1 MRGEKPVNLR
11 QLQEEVSN
19 KKSIMNGA
27 HILYKQGKLSGG
39 LEDVKESE
47 AKYQEAAAR
56 LMALPQPPVLP
67 PISGLCKIT
76 GELEVFSRQR
86 CQADFEVD
94 FYRTNPLPNAG
105 DAQRLAGGAA
115 AMAAGSPALGALLAS
130 EDKPLVST
138 ADYIQGQIKGMPF
151 RGWVGMTDLKAGD
164 EVEMVA
170 EWQTDH
176 YEVYAIA
183 YPAERIISVC
193 PECEMGRYAYSWLR
207 LKYMFILVMLLVS
220 IPLFILPFFNG
231 NTYLE
236 GMLYILDLSK
246 GNYVKMWS
254 MIFIMDFMMCAVLAI
269 SAYKAYAPTTCKLAE
284 DIFRTMGWA
293 CPEKIN
299 LNKTTARHERKLK
312 RAGKWYSPKCKD
324 KPLRPTSK
332 WAGQFE
338 YWYYY

>member
-11 QLQEEVSN
+11 QLQEEVQN
-19 KKSIMNGA
+19 KKDMWEGA
-27 HILYKQGKLSGG
+27 QNRYRKNIPDAT
-39 LEDVKESE
+39 LERIAMRE
-47 AKYQEAAAR
+47 AEYQEASAR
-56 LMALPQPPVLP
+56 LMALPPPPVLP
-67 PISGLCKIT
+67 PICGLCKIT
-76 GELEVFSRQR
+76 GELEAFSRQR

-94 FYRTNPLPNAG
+94 FYRTNPLPNAS
-105 DAQRLAGGAA
+105 DAQRL
-115 AMAAGSPALGALLAS
+115 AGSPALGALLAS

-193 PECEMGRYAYSWLR
+193 PECEMGRYAYGWLR
-207 LKYMFILVMLLVS
+207 VKYMFILF
-220 IPLFILPFFNG
+220 LF
-231 NTYLE
+231 
-236 GMLYILDLSK
+236 
-246 GNYVKMWS
+246 
-254 MIFIMDFMMCAVLAI
+254 FMMLFCFGMSSVIDGDYLTALRELFNMQYYGELWAIAMVIYALIAIVIAI

-293 CPEKIN
+293 SPEKID
-299 LNKTTARHERKLK
+299 LNKTTARHERRLK
-312 RAGKWYSPKCKD
+312 RQGKWYSPKRKD

-332 WAGQFE
+332 WAGSFE

>member
-11 QLQEEVSN
+11 QLQEKVQNRKDIWE
-19 KKSIMNGA
+19 GA
-27 HILYKQGKLSGG
+27 QNRYRKNIPDAT
-39 LEDVKESE
+39 LERIAMRE
-47 AKYQEAAAR
+47 AEYQEVANR
-56 LMALPQPPVLP
+56 LMALPPPPVLP
-67 PISGLCKIT
+67 PISGLSKIT
-76 GELEVFSRQR
+76 GELEAFSRQR

-236 GMLYILDLSK
+236 GMLYILNLNKDDH
-246 GNYVKMWS
+246 GIMWCI
-254 MIFIMDFMMCAVLAI
+254 IFTIDFMIGAVLAI

-293 CPEKIN
+293 CPEKID
-299 LNKTTARHERKLK
+299 LNKTTAIHERKLK

>member
-1 MRGEKPVNLR
+1 MRGERPVNLR

-56 LMALPQPPVLP
+56 LMALPPPPVLP

-76 GELEVFSRQR
+76 GELEAFSRQR

-193 PECEMGRYAYSWLR
+193 PRCEMGRYAYGWLR
-207 LKYMFILVMLLVS
+207 VKYMLIL
-220 IPLFILPFFNG
+220 FAF
-231 NTYLE
+231 
-236 GMLYILDLSK
+236 
-246 GNYVKMWS
+246 
-254 MIFIMDFMMCAVLAI
+254 FMMLFCLGMSSVIDGDYITALRELFNMQYYGELWVIAIVIYALIAIVIAI

-293 CPEKIN
+293 CPEKID
-299 LNKTTARHERKLK
+299 LNKTTAIHERKLK